1 MSALQSAALPLGRF
15 VFRYRDYLAVVAVLA
30 TIVLM
35 PPVAF
40 LHRDDADLALDG
52 VGLVVALTGQ
62 ALRAVVIGLAYIKR
76 GGRNKEITADR
87 LVCDGVFAHSRNP
100 LYLGNFL
107 IVTGLLIMWNSPLAY
122 VVVLTILGA
131 SLLSIVRA
139 EEQFLV
145 GRFGGEYVD
154 YCKRV
159 PRFIPRLA
167 GFGDTLGQFDFDWR
181 RLIRKEYGTTFAWI
195 TVALVLFVVEKAW
208 WHGVEAAI
216 GRCRIAFA
224 VWLVALALYLTA
236 RWLKKTHRIDSSD

>member
-40 LHRDDADLALDG
+40 LHRDRLDLALDG
-52 VGLVVALTGQ
+52 VGLAVALTGQ

-87 LVCDGVFAHSRNP
+87 LVCEGVFAHSRNP

-107 IVTGLLIMWNSPLAY
+107 IVTGLLIMWNSPLADL
-122 VVVLTILGA
+122 VVLTILGA

-145 GRFGGEYVD
+145 GRFGEEYVG

-167 GFGDTLGQFDFDWR
+167 GFGDTLAQFDFDWR

-195 TVALVLFVVEKAW
+195 TVALVVFVVEKAW
-208 WHGVEAAI
+208 WHGVDASAGRIRI
-216 GRCRIAFA
+216 GIA
-224 VWLVALALYLTA
+224 VWLLAFALYLTA
-236 RWLKKTHRIDSSD
+236 RWLKKTHRIDSSG

>member
-40 LHRDDADLALDG
+40 LHRDRLDLALDG
-52 VGLVVALTGQ
+52 VGLAVALTGQ

-87 LVCDGVFAHSRNP
+87 LVCEGVFAHSRNP

-145 GRFGGEYVD
+145 GRFGEEYVG

-167 GFGDTLGQFDFDWR
+167 GFGDTLAQFDFDWR

-195 TVALVLFVVEKAW
+195 TVALVVFVVEKAW
-208 WHGVEAAI
+208 WHGIDASAGRIRI
-216 GRCRIAFA
+216 GIA
-224 VWLVALALYLTA
+224 VWLLAFALYLTA
-236 RWLKKTHRIDSSD
+236 RWLKKTHRIDSSG

>member
-40 LHRDDADLALDG
+40 LHRDRLDLALDG
-52 VGLVVALTGQ
+52 VGLAVALTGQ

-87 LVCDGVFAHSRNP
+87 LVCEGVFAHSRNP

-145 GRFGGEYVD
+145 GRFGEEYVG

-167 GFGDTLGQFDFDWR
+167 GFGDTLAQFDFDWR

-195 TVALVLFVVEKAW
+195 TVALVVFVVEKAW
-208 WHGVEAAI
+208 WHGVDASAGRIRI
-216 GRCRIAFA
+216 GIA
-224 VWLVALALYLTA
+224 VWLLAFALYLTA
-236 RWLKKTHRIDSSD
+236 RWLKKTHRIDSSG

>member
-40 LHRDDADLALDG
+40 LHRDRSDLALDG
-52 VGLVVALTGQ
+52 VGLAVALTGQ

-87 LVCDGVFAHSRNP
+87 LVCEGVFAHSRNP

-122 VVVLTILGA
+122 LVVLTILGA

-145 GRFGGEYVD
+145 GRFGEEYVG

-167 GFGDTLGQFDFDWR
+167 GFGDTLAQFDFDWR

-195 TVALVLFVVEKAW
+195 TVALIVFVVEKAW
-208 WHGVEAAI
+208 WHGVDASTGRIRI
-216 GRCRIAFA
+216 GIA
-224 VWLVALALYLTA
+224 VWLLAFALYLTA
-236 RWLKKTHRIDSSD
+236 RWLKKTHRIDSSG

>member
-1 MSALQSAALPLGRF
+1 MGALQSAALPLGRF

-40 LHRDDADLALDG
+40 LHRDRLDLALDG
-52 VGLVVALTGQ
+52 VGLAVALTGQ

-87 LVCDGVFAHSRNP
+87 LVCEGVFAHSRNP

-122 VVVLTILGA
+122 LVVLTILGA

-145 GRFGGEYVD
+145 GRFGDEYVD

-167 GFGDTLGQFDFDWR
+167 GFGDTLAQFDFDWR

-195 TVALVLFVVEKAW
+195 TVALVVFVVEKAW
-208 WHGVEAAI
+208 WHGVDAAF
-216 GRCRIAFA
+216 GRCRIALA
-224 VWLVALALYLTA
+224 VWLVVFALYLTA